1 MTALVP
7 SSVKPD
13 TKTDQD
19 HPNQGGFHVQRINPI
34 GDPDHET
41 IALPSQLI
49 QEKTMNGTTTR
60 ALLIYYF
67 RLILLV
73 MSEVVMHLLFCNFSC
88 FTLCFT
94 VYRLRKKVSREQIQE
109 DARCLFSNI
118 FEETQIFLF
127 PRGRNL
133 QQSNATWRYGG
144 SHTSHDF
151 QRNR

>member
-19 HPNQGGFHVQRINPI
+19 HPNQGGV
-34 GDPDHET
+34 
-41 IALPSQLI
+41 
-49 QEKTMNGTTTR
+49 
-60 ALLIYYF
+60 
-67 RLILLV
+67 
-73 MSEVVMHLLFCNFSC
+73 CNYSC
-88 FTLCFT
+88 FTLFFT

-118 FEETQIFLF
+118 SEETQIFLF
-127 PRGRNL
+127 PRGCNL

-144 SHTSHDF
+144 SHTSTNLKEIFLQSLNKRHF
-151 QRNR
+151 YKKTRIMKAA